1 MLQYLHMCSLE
12 ENPPVFK
19 TVVTDVRHFGLF
31 VEAID
36 IMTKGLIKIEDFPV
50 GSSRRGDR
58 FEDQWRFEA
67 NLLRFTGP
75 NDHSYQIGQQY
86 DCVVANVDM
95 ERQMVDFKFLDS

>member
-12 ENPPVFK
+12 KDSPVFK

-36 IMTKGLIKIEDFPV
+36 IMTKGLIKSADFGP
-50 GSSRRGDR
+50 G
-58 FEDQWRFEA
+58 EWRFEA

-75 NDHSYQIGQQY
+75 NGHSYQVGQQY
-86 DCVVANVDM
+86 DCIVANVDM
-95 ERQMVDFKFLDS
+95 ERQMVDFKFVE